1 LNEEG
6 KGKAREMKNPYGLIF
21 DSPKGPE
28 KKEDD
33 PEKMGQDNN
42 ICKNFIGHFLKFFSM
57 RMFL

>member
-1 LNEEG
+1 
-6 KGKAREMKNPYGLIF
+6 MKNPYGLIF